1 MEEFDSSK
9 RWEMIGNYRLHKPL
23 ATGVNSQV
31 YEVVELTSKM
41 HFAMKLLLPE
51 KMGDE
56 ELRKDLLHEAE
67 VAKGLAHPNVIR
79 IVHID
84 RSMKNPY
91 FVMEFF
97 PTSNLKDRLNASV
110 RFPRQAEF
118 LREHAQDIL
127 KQSATAFAFINAKGW
142 LHRDIKPDNILV
154 NSAGEVRVIDLAIA
168 QRVSTGV
175 GGWFK
180 SREKI
185 AQGTLSYMSPE
196 QLRCDHLDY
205 RADIYSFGATA
216 YELVTGRPPFRA
228 ATQGD
233 LMQKHLHE
241 KPLPPK
247 SYTPTL
253 TREFDE
259 LVMAMLDKDRDKRP
273 RNFHE
278 VLMRMRK
285 MHVYMRMRKPKP
297 PLPDKP
303 PPDKPPPA

>member
-1 MEEFDSSK
+1 MDAFEGIK
-9 RWEMIGNYRLHKPL
+9 KTEMIGNYRLRKPL

-31 YEVVELTSKM
+31 YEVVELNSNI

-51 KMGDE
+51 KIGDE
-56 ELRKDLLHEAE
+56 DLRKDLLHEAD
-67 VAKGLAHPNVIR
+67 VAKQLAHPNIIR
-79 IVHID
+79 IVHVD
-84 RSMKNPY
+84 RSPKNPY

-97 PTSNLKDRLNASV
+97 PTANLKDRLNASV
-110 RFPRQAEF
+110 KFPRQAEF
-118 LREHAQDIL
+118 LRQNGQSIL
-127 KQSATAFAFINAKGW
+127 KQAATAFAFINAKGW

-168 QRVSTGV
+168 EQIRSGISS
-175 GGWFK
+175 WFHK
-180 SREKI
+180 KDKL

-196 QLRCDHLDY
+196 QLRCERLDF

-228 ATQGD
+228 GSQGD
-233 LMQKHLHE
+233 LMVKHLHE
-241 KPLPPK
+241 PPLPPK
-247 SYTPTL
+247 SYNPMV

-259 LVMAMLDKDRDKRP
+259 LVMAMLNKDRDKRP

-285 MHVYMRMRKPKP
+285 MHMYMRSKKPKP
-297 PLPDKP
+297 PDA
-303 PPDKPPPA
+303 PA

>member
-1 MEEFDSSK
+1 MDAFDGIN
-9 RWEMIGNYRLHKPL
+9 RNEMVGNYRLRKPL

-31 YEVVELTSKM
+31 YEVVELNSNM

-51 KMGDE
+51 RVGDE
-56 ELRKDLLHEAE
+56 ELRKHLLHEAD
-67 VAKGLAHPNVIR
+67 VAKSLAHPNIIR

-84 RSMKNPY
+84 RSVKNPY

-97 PTSNLKDRLNASV
+97 PTANLKDRLNAAI

-118 LREHAQDIL
+118 LRERAQDIL
-127 KQSATAFAFINAKGW
+127 KQAATAFAFINAKGW
-142 LHRDIKPDNILV
+142 VHRDIKPDNILV

-168 QRVSTGV
+168 VPVSSGI
-175 GGWFK
+175 GSWFK
-180 SREKI
+180 SKEKV
-185 AQGTLSYMSPE
+185 AAGTLSYMSPE

-228 ATQGD
+228 ATQGE

-241 KPLPPK
+241 TPLPPK
-247 SYTPTL
+247 SYNPML

-259 LVMAMLDKDRDKRP
+259 LVMAMLDKNKDKRP

-285 MHVYMRMRKPKP
+285 MHIYMRPKKPKP
-297 PLPDKP
+297 PESP
-303 PPDKPPPA
+303 PKA

>member
-1 MEEFDSSK
+1 LK
-9 RWEMIGNYRLHKPL
+9 KPL

-31 YEVVELTSKM
+31 YEVVELNSNL

-51 KMGDE
+51 KVHDE
-56 ELRKDLLHEAE
+56 ELRQDLLHEAN
-67 VAKGLAHPNVIR
+67 VGMKLSHPNVIR
-79 IVHID
+79 IVHVD
-84 RSMKNPY
+84 KSPKCPY

-97 PTSNLKDRLNASV
+97 PTSNLKDRINASI
-110 RFPRQAEF
+110 RFPNQAEF
-118 LREHAQDIL
+118 LRERAQDIL

-168 QRVSTGV
+168 VPVSSGI
-175 GGWFK
+175 GGWFRR
-180 SREKI
+180 REKL
-185 AQGTLSYMSPE
+185 AAGTLSYMSPE
-196 QLRCDHLDY
+196 QLRCERLDY

-228 ATQGD
+228 ATHGD

-241 KPLPPK
+241 QPLPPK
-247 SYTPTL
+247 TYNPML
-253 TREFDE
+253 TKEFNDM
-259 LVMAMLDKDRDKRP
+259 VVAMLEKDREKRP

-285 MHVYMRMRKPKP
+285 MHIFMRARKPKP
-297 PLPDKP
+297 PEGTP
-303 PPDKPPPA
+303 PS